1 MPKGKCLEG
10 CNQMSWTENNVS
22 ARYFGG
28 EGKKVLLQQKTS
40 ILKIRKDVMI
50 GDLLDIV
57 SSHFDKKIMAEAL
70 IISSV

>member
-10 CNQMSWTENNVS
+10 CTQMSWTENNVS

-40 ILKIRKDVMI
+40 ILKIRKDVI
-50 GDLLDIV
+50 TFV
-57 SSHFDKKIMAEAL
+57 P
-70 IISSV
+70 

>member
-28 EGKKVLLQQKTS
+28 EGKKVLS
-40 ILKIRKDVMI
+40 P
-50 GDLLDIV
+50 
-57 SSHFDKKIMAEAL
+57 
-70 IISSV
+70 